1 MLQLRGNYTRSIR
14 APSVT
19 EAFLPTSQAFNTAQ
33 DPCDKSL
40 VNSGP
45 DAAIRAANCAKAG
58 IVQPF
63 TSNIIS
69 FTEPIT
75 VSGDPTLQNEI
86 ADSRT
91 FGFVLRPLPKMT
103 LTVDYISIDIENAIT
118 DLSATN
124 VLDACYDN
132 PTFPS
137 GDCSKVSRSADGQ
150 ISLVQ
155 TGYANE
161 GFENFNGVTL
171 QWDYGFNLPRN
182 FGSFDIALN
191 HFFQNHLSQAV
202 GVEDV
207 TVLPGTIGNSKHRG
221 TIDFTWTKNWIYA
234 LWQTK
239 YVGHAVFDNT
249 LSSTNA
255 DFTGVGAWFVQN
267 LTVGGT
273 PTSNLRV
280 QLVVDNLFDKQPP
293 FPFPATPPNSQF
305 GGNTGLT
312 AYYEGVIGRF
322 FLLSANYKFNPF

>member
-137 GDCSKVSRSADGQ
+137 GDCSKVSRSANGQ

-182 FGSFDIALN
+182 LGSFDIALN

-239 YVGHAVFDNT
+239 YVGHAVFDNA

-267 LTVGGT
+267 LTVGVT

-312 AYYEGVIGRF
+312 TYYEGVIGRF
-322 FLLSANYKFNPF
+322 FLVSANYKFNPF